1 MPSNRPDTVAPSTV
15 TNVPLQPFQ
24 HVTTVVR
31 AKRMVAERA
40 LEVTLADP
48 DDWEL
53 PPFAPGAHIDVHL
66 PGGTVR
72 QYSLCGDPRE
82 GRRYRLGVLLQ
93 DAGRGGSRAL
103 HDSVRVGDVL
113 LVSLP
118 RNHFPLAGNAHRH
131 VFIAGG
137 IGITPFLSMA
147 RSLEAA
153 GGDFH
158 LHACARSPAAAP
170 FLDDLRPLL
179 ASGQASV
186 HHDGGDPGRGLD
198 LRTLLA
204 VPQPGTHVYCCGPAG
219 MMEAVAAAS
228 AGWPEGTVHFERFQP
243 PGDVLPTLGVPFFVR
258 LARSGREIPVAPGQS
273 IARALLQHGVT
284 LDVSC
289 EAGTCGTC
297 RTRYLEGEPEHRDLV
312 LRPHERAHTIMP
324 CVSGC
329 RGSHLV
335 LDL

>member
-1 MPSNRPDTVAPSTV
+1 MA
-15 TNVPLQPFQ
+15 NVPPRPFQ
-24 HVTTVVR
+24 HVMTVVR
-31 AKRMVAERA
+31 AKRRVAEQA
-40 LEVTLADP
+40 LEITLADP

-66 PGGTVR
+66 PGGIVR

-93 DAGRGGSRAL
+93 AAGRGASRAL
-103 HDSVRVGDVL
+103 HDTVGIGDVL
-113 LVSLP
+113 PVSLP
-118 RNHFPLAGNAHRH
+118 RNHFPLAADARRH

-147 RSLEAA
+147 RSLGAA

-158 LHACARSPAAAP
+158 LYACARSLATAP
-170 FLDDLRPLL
+170 FIDDLRPLL
-179 ASGQASV
+179 ASGRASA

-198 LRTLLA
+198 LRALLA

-228 AGWPEGTVHFERFQP
+228 AGWPAGTVHFERFQP
-243 PGDVLPTLGVPFFVR
+243 PGEVLPAQGAPFSVR
-258 LARSGREIPVAPGQS
+258 LSRSGRVIPVAPGQS
-273 IARALLQHGVT
+273 IARALIQHGVA

-297 RTRYLEGEPEHRDLV
+297 RTRYLEGQPEHRDLV
-312 LRPHERAHTIMP
+312 LRPHERARYIMP

-329 RGSHLV
+329 LSSHLV